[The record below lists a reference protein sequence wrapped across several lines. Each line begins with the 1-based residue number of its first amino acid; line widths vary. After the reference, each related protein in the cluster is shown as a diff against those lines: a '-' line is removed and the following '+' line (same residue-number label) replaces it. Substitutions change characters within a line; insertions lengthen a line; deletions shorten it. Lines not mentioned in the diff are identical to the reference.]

1 MFKFDAMLLHK
12 VIRRIKKI
20 LTRLLIHNRH
30 YKPKGFYN
38 TIEEYVNAFNGAT
51 CIEAFPTYISH
62 LNVSDDFQSRFIGYI
77 DTTIVAQ
84 IPAAQVV
91 IIPNGRV
98 HTDNNFSVAIISSN
112 NMLIGGLSFDL
123 ESNVPSKNNI
133 FLQNYFH
140 QPKIYSGV
148 VCTLLI
154 GEGGI
159 VNYSHWLI
167 DSISRIA
174 LLKKTGWYDKID
186 WFLVPSYHH
195 DYQKDSLLMLGI
207 NESKIISGHKE
218 NHIQANTLVATTY
231 VRYSEHIPAW
241 CCQFLRDEF
250 LKSKSPVSSQKKY
263 SPYVYISRNDSTK
276 RRVLNE
282 PELVELLNK
291 YGFKSFELSKLSFQ
305 EKINLFANAEI
316 IIATIG
322 AGQANLV
329 FCNENTNV
337 IELMAE
343 DFAQPFFND
352 LANKVGIHYDY
363 LICKSDGRAQ
373 TFKQGEKLNLTVDTK
388 EVEQKL
394 IKMLNPM
401 SAEEISKL

>member
-1 MFKFDAMLLHK
+1 MLLRK

-20 LTRLLIHNRH
+20 LTRILVHNKR
-30 YKPKGFYN
+30 YKPKGVYSA
-38 TIEEYVNAFNGAT
+38 IDEYVNAVKGAM
-51 CIEAFPTYISH
+51 CIEVFPPYISH
-62 LNVSDDFQSRFIGYI
+62 LNVTDDFRSRFIGYV

-98 HTDNNFSVAIISSN
+98 HTDNNFSVAIISGDN
-112 NMLIGGLSFDL
+112 KLIGELSFDL
-123 ESNVPSKNNI
+123 GSSVPSKNNI
-133 FLQNYFH
+133 FRQNYFNV
-140 QPKIYSGV
+140 PKKYDGV

-167 DSISRIA
+167 DSLSRIA
-174 LLKKTGWYDKID
+174 LLKKAGWYEKVD
-186 WFLVPSYHH
+186 WFVVPSYTQ
-195 DYQKDSLLMLGI
+195 DYQKDSLRMLGI

-218 NHIQANTLVATTY
+218 NYIEADTLIATTY

-241 CCQFLRDEF
+241 CCQFLREEF
-250 LKSKSPVSSQKKY
+250 LQYKLPDASKKQY
-263 SPYVYISRNDSTK
+263 SPYVYISRNDSSK

-282 PELVELLNK
+282 AELLTVLDK
-291 YGFKSFELSKLSFQ
+291 YGFESFELSKLSFQ
-305 EKINLFANAEI
+305 EKISLFAHAEI

-329 FCNENTNV
+329 FCNETTNV

-352 LANKVGIHYDY
+352 LANKVGIRYDY

-373 TFKQGEKLNLTVDTK
+373 TFKQGEKLNLIVDTN
-388 EVEQKL
+388 EIERKL
-394 IKMLNPM
+394 KQILNTV
-401 SAEEISKL
+401 SIEEINKL